1 VKNPPPPPANGKK
14 PMTAKRQKI
23 MALAMTQLKKTRAQ
37 MDPTIL
43 KKIRDIISNNPKV
56 MKSLGID
63 EMPQE
68 APEEKR
74 GGQRLKPVENP
85 SVKKG
90 GAVKVEPAEPVDKK
104 EIPPKSEKIDQ
115 GKNLETIAKLMQLKP
130 SEIKNIKSVL
140 LKSKD

>member
-1 VKNPPPPPANGKK
+1 
-14 PMTAKRQKI
+14 
-23 MALAMTQLKKTRAQ
+23 

-63 EMPQE
+63 EMPEE
-68 APEEKR
+68 APKEKVAA
-74 GGQRLKPVENP
+74 QRLKPSLKPVEKP
-85 SVKKG
+85 PVQKVS
-90 GAVKVEPAEPVDKK
+90 AVKVEPAAPVDT
-104 EIPPKSEKIDQ
+104 EATSPKSEKVDQ

-140 LKSKD
+140 LKDKD

>member
-1 VKNPPPPPANGKK
+1 
-14 PMTAKRQKI
+14 MTAKRQKI
-23 MALAMTQLKKTRAQ
+23 LAKAMMQLKKTRAQ

-63 EMPQE
+63 EMPEE
-68 APEEKR
+68 APKEKIVE
-74 GGQRLKPVENP
+74 QRLKPQLKPVENAQ
-85 SVKKG
+85 VKKES
-90 GAVKVEPAEPVDKK
+90 AVKVAEPAA
-104 EIPPKSEKIDQ
+104 PKSEKIDQ

-140 LKSKD
+140 LKDKD

>member
-1 VKNPPPPPANGKK
+1 
-14 PMTAKRQKI
+14 MTAKRQKI
-23 MALAMTQLKKTRAQ
+23 LALAMMQLKKTRAQ

-68 APEEKR
+68 APKEKVAA
-74 GGQRLKPVENP
+74 QRLKPSLKPVENAQ
-85 SVKKG
+85 VKKES
-90 GAVKVEPAEPVDKK
+90 AVKVAEPAAPVDTQTTS
-104 EIPPKSEKIDQ
+104 PKSEKIDQ

-140 LKSKD
+140 LKEKD